1 MLLFVTNKLDSLMV
15 YSPHMIHILNL
26 HDPRSALVHNS
37 FALTVC
43 LEVTLTFELTTGR
56 RIY

>member
-1 MLLFVTNKLDSLMV
+1 MYVFLQKSVLIYEVEYCVIVSKLSFL
-15 YSPHMIHILNL
+15 PHMTHILNQ

-43 LEVTLTFELTTGR
+43 
-56 RIY
+56 